1 MNFMMIS
8 VLRCVIS
15 IDLPSACTQ
24 QPPWDSCHDLTS
36 YTTQSSP
43 HWYLM
48 VMSCLSL
55 MGNGR
60 SAIKKMGYP
69 WVPCVQINRDKP
81 LHGIDLWLMMLSPYT
96 ISTLEGHRRQLLH
109 AMKPSAATYWHI
121 IYYQYVMKFSN
132 IIMQW
137 GSMVNWQT
145 NMIQLLIVLLTL
157 CKFMYCQT

>member
-1 MNFMMIS
+1 MGN
-8 VLRCVIS
+8 IS

-36 YTTQSSP
+36 YNP
-43 HWYLM
+43 IGPPLM
-48 VMSCLSL
+48 FDGHVMSNDS
-55 MGNGR
+55 NGKWTI
-60 SAIKKMGYP
+60 SYFKKKWGTHGCP
-69 WVPCVQINRDKP
+69 NFRQTVTKP
-81 LHGIDLWLMMLSPYT
+81 SMELIYDMMLSPHT
-96 ISTLEGHRRQLLH
+96 ISTLEGHRRQLIH

-137 GSMVNWQT
+137 GNMVNWQT